1 MYERNKDIYSRN
13 GVKRVVIIGSGNVAE
28 ALAKAIGASRYELVQ
43 IYARNRERGQAIARA
58 VRCACADD
66 PKRIA
71 EADIYLMAVSDRAVP
86 KLSESFDFGDA
97 VVAHTA
103 GSVALG
109 ELAPRIRNKGVFY
122 PLQTFTAGRS
132 LELSDVPLFIEGN
145 NDFTVDAL
153 AGLAGALSTRV
164 RIADSRQRMRLHL
177 AAVFACNF
185 ANHMFAVG
193 QQLLQEYGLS
203 ADLIKPLI
211 RETVAKA
218 LDSPSAAAVQT
229 GPARRND
236 YRTRHKHIEMLHNH
250 PELQNLYKN
259 ISLNIWETS
268 KKI

>member
-145 NDFTVDAL
+145 NDFTVDQIFHGKQSPFRNRTGAGTYQNPGEFFKTSPICSDEAFL
-153 AGLAGALSTRV
+153 PLYHNMTFPNTEQTAGL
-164 RIADSRQRMRLHL
+164 
-177 AAVFACNF
+177 
-185 ANHMFAVG
+185 
-193 QQLLQEYGLS
+193 
-203 ADLIKPLI
+203 
-211 RETVAKA
+211 
-218 LDSPSAAAVQT
+218 
-229 GPARRND
+229 
-236 YRTRHKHIEMLHNH
+236 
-250 PELQNLYKN
+250 
-259 ISLNIWETS
+259 
-268 KKI
+268 

>member
-1 MYERNKDIYSRN
+1 M
-13 GVKRVVIIGSGNVAE
+13 VK
-28 ALAKAIGASRYELVQ
+28 LKA
-43 IYARNRERGQAIARA
+43 
-58 VRCACADD
+58 
-66 PKRIA
+66 
-71 EADIYLMAVSDRAVP
+71 
-86 KLSESFDFGDA
+86 
-97 VVAHTA
+97 
-103 GSVALG
+103 
-109 ELAPRIRNKGVFY
+109 
-122 PLQTFTAGRS
+122 
-132 LELSDVPLFIEGN
+132 
-145 NDFTVDAL
+145 
-153 AGLAGALSTRV
+153 ALSTRV

-193 QQLLQEYGLS
+193 QQLLQEYGLP

>member
-28 ALAKAIGASRYELVQ
+28 ALAKAIGASRYELCRSMP
-43 IYARNRERGQAIARA
+43 ATGNAGQAIARA

-122 PLQTFTAGRS
+122 PLR
-132 LELSDVPLFIEGN
+132 LLRR
-145 NDFTVDAL
+145 
-153 AGLAGALSTRV
+153 GAVS
-164 RIADSRQRMRLHL
+164 
-177 AAVFACNF
+177 N
-185 ANHMFAVG
+185 
-193 QQLLQEYGLS
+193 
-203 ADLIKPLI
+203 
-211 RETVAKA
+211 
-218 LDSPSAAAVQT
+218 
-229 GPARRND
+229 
-236 YRTRHKHIEMLHNH
+236 
-250 PELQNLYKN
+250 
-259 ISLNIWETS
+259 
-268 KKI
+268 

>member
-164 RIADSRQRMRLHL
+164 RIA
-177 AAVFACNF
+177 
-185 ANHMFAVG
+185 VG
-193 QQLLQEYGLS
+193 QQLLQEYGLP